1 MKRWTV
7 AGGLLWI
14 VGLAVFIIGLN
25 LEGNAK
31 DWMTIAGSIV
41 FLAGLGITGAVWMKT
56 RNEPSEG
63 EEKKAA
69 DQ

>member
-7 AGGLLWI
+7 AGGALWI
-14 VGLAVFIIGLN
+14 IGFAVFIIGLN
-25 LEGNAK
+25 IEGNAK

-56 RNEPSEG
+56 KNEPKET